1 MRLLL
6 ERDNQ
11 KVKDQEK
18 QKETLYKYLPKEIQ
32 FGNINQAEFKGEKL
46 IEARTGLYKT

>member
-1 MRLLL
+1 MCILL

-18 QKETLYKYLPKEIQ
+18 QKETPYKYLPKEIQ
-32 FGNINQAEFKGEKL
+32 FCNINQTEFKGEKL